1 MPYPAQIDHEAILTS
16 AEQLLERTG
25 IEQLSLTLLA
35 SELGVKTPSLY
46 RYIAN
51 RDALLRSLNE
61 RTMQQLFS
69 AFTQARSAA
78 DPVPTAQISAVLR
91 TQRAFAHT
99 RPHAYM
105 LAFSST
111 SAAQRPD
118 PAHLVRLVLPLQEC
132 IAELV
137 GANRSLS
144 ALRGGLALVHGFV
157 MLELNNQLQRGGD
170 LNAAFE
176 DSVRVYLAGLA
187 LVQENE

>member
-1 MPYPAQIDHEAILTS
+1 MPYPAQIDYEAILTS

-46 RYIAN
+46 RYIVN

-69 AFTQARSAA
+69 AFNHARGIA
-78 DPVPTAQISAVLR
+78 DPLPIAQITAVLR
-91 TQRAFAHT
+91 AQRAFAHT

-111 SAAQRPD
+111 AAQRPD
-118 PAHLVRLVLPLQEC
+118 PAHLVQLVLPLQEC
-132 IAELV
+132 IAQLV

-176 DSVRVYLAGLA
+176 DSVRAYLAGLA
-187 LVQENE
+187 LERDH